1 MPRLRA
7 SDGARARLWRAVLK
21 LVAQRLEAVFAS
33 RPWLRF
39 ALDLAFYVAFSAL
52 LCRLLLSLGDVA

>member
-1 MPRLRA
+1 
-7 SDGARARLWRAVLK
+7 LK